1 MQKLILPWWD
11 LWSLKCW
18 LVYSAKNDIASHK
31 TYLQEIFFNT
41 NVVAAH

>member
-11 LWSLKCW
+11 LWSLKMF
-18 LVYSAKNDIASHK
+18 VGTAKNDITSHK
-31 TYLQEIFFNT
+31 TYLQEIFFNS